1 MELIIVTGLSG
12 GGKTQALR
20 CLEDMGYF
28 CVDNLPCAMV
38 GGFVQL
44 CSESKPPVEKAAV
57 VIDGRESVFAG
68 ELQQA
73 HMQLCM
79 LPVSFRIIY
88 LECRD
93 DVLER
98 RYNESRRPHPLSSD
112 IAEGIREERE
122 LLSFFRDRAEF
133 IIDTSELKPMELK
146 RKLEEYFN
154 AESGSEFQITIESFG
169 YKRGVPLEADIVF
182 DMRFSPNPF
191 YEPSL
196 RALSGRDKPV
206 RDYIEA
212 DEAYQSFIEQTDNM
226 LRKLIPA
233 FIKQGKRRLLVA
245 FGCTGG
251 RHRSVCAAEEMY
263 KRMAGSYIARLIHR
277 DAGIEAA
284 DIQERMGGRKGN

>member
-44 CSESKPPVEKAAV
+44 CRDSKPPVEKAAV
-57 VIDGRESVFAG
+57 VVDSRESVFER

-73 HMQLCM
+73 HKQLNN
-79 LPVSFRIIY
+79 LPISFHILY

-98 RYNESRRPHPLSSD
+98 RYNESRRPHPLNSD
-112 IAEGIREERE
+112 IRAGIQAERE
-122 LLSFFRDRAEF
+122 LLSFFRDRAEY
-133 IIDTSELKPMELK
+133 IIDTSDLKPMELR
-146 RKLEEYFN
+146 RKLEEYFGFPEKN
-154 AESGSEFQITIESFG
+154 DFQLIIESFG
-169 YKRGVPLEADIVF
+169 YKRGVPLEADMVF
-182 DMRFSPNPF
+182 DMRFSANPF
-191 YEPSL
+191 YEEKL
-196 RALSGRDKPV
+196 RSLSGQDKPV
-206 RDYIEA
+206 RE
-212 DEAYQSFIEQTDNM
+212 FIEKDETYISFVLQTESM
-226 LRKLIPA
+226 LKQLIPA
-233 FIKQGKRRLLVA
+233 FIKQGKRRLLVC

-263 KRMAGSYIARLIHR
+263 RRMKGSYSTRLLHR
-277 DAGIEAA
+277 DAGIEAR
-284 DIQERMGGRKGN
+284 DIEERTGGRDER

>member
-44 CSESKPPVEKAAV
+44 CRDSKPPVEKAAV
-57 VIDGRESVFAG
+57 VIDSRESVFAG
-68 ELQQA
+68 EVQQA

-79 LPVSFRIIY
+79 LPVNFHILY

-93 DVLER
+93 GVLER
-98 RYNESRRPHPLSSD
+98 RYNESRRPHPLNRD
-112 IAEGIREERE
+112 IREGIKEERE
-122 LLSFFRDRAEF
+122 LLSFFRDRAEY
-133 IIDTSELKPMELK
+133 IIDTSDLKPMELR

-154 AESGSEFQITIESFG
+154 GDKKAEFQLIIESFG
-169 YKRGVPLEADIVF
+169 YKRGVPFEADMVF

-191 YEPSL
+191 YEAEL
-196 RALSGRDKPV
+196 RGLSGRDKPV
-206 RDYIEA
+206 RDFIEA
-212 DEAYQSFIEQTDNM
+212 DETYESFINQTEAM
-226 LRKLIPA
+226 LRELIPA
-233 FIKQGKRRLLVA
+233 FVKQGKRRLLVA

-251 RHRSVCAAEEMY
+251 RHRSVCAAEEMH
-263 KRMAGSYIARLIHR
+263 KRLKDSY
-277 DAGIEAA
+277 
-284 DIQERMGGRKGN
+284 

>member
-79 LPVSFRIIY
+79 LPISFRILY

-98 RYNESRRPHPLSSD
+98 RYNESRRPHPLNVD
-112 IAEGIREERE
+112 IDEGIRAERDM
-122 LLSFFRDRAEF
+122 LSFFRDRAEY
-133 IIDTSELKPMELK
+133 IIDTSEMKPMEL
-146 RKLEEYFN
+146 RRRLEEYFG
-154 AESGSEFQITIESFG
+154 AESKAEFQLTIESFG

-191 YEPSL
+191 YEVKL
-196 RALSGRDKPV
+196 RHLSGRDKSV
-206 RDYIEA
+206 RDFIEA
-212 DEAYQSFIEQTDNM
+212 DEAYTTFIEQTESM
-226 LRKLIPA
+226 LKMLIPA

-263 KRMAGSYIARLIHR
+263 RRMGAHYLARLIHR

-284 DIQERMGGRKGN
+284 DIIERIGEGK